1 MAGRDPGAVCLGPF
15 FLPGDLMNFDLLVT
29 ANADVIAQIA
39 TALIAVGA
47 NVLAVVCLWRGALWV
62 FLLVGGDQRY
72 EYGWSQDDDG
82 EWFHQSDVDPDDPN
96 DIRNYR

>member
-1 MAGRDPGAVCLGPF
+1 MS
-15 FLPGDLMNFDLLVT
+15 FDLLVA

-47 NVLAVVCLWRGALWV
+47 NILAVVCLWRGALWV

-82 EWFHQSDVDPDDPN
+82 RWFHQSDVDPDDPN